1 MSSKKKAHRAKVAK
15 RNQRIQNE
23 ERQFVNLVR
32 KVREDREAQEAFAE
46 VSNPVRPNGMP
57 HFLPLT
63 GSDNVYDP
71 QRDIW
76 IAGPSTVRG
85 YRANEG

>member
-1 MSSKKKAHRAKVAK
+1 MSKAKKAHRAKIAK

-23 ERQFVNLVR
+23 ERQLVNLVR
-32 KVREDREAQEAFAE
+32 KARQDRETQEAFAE
-46 VSNPVRPNGMP
+46 VSNPARPNGMP

-63 GSDNVYDP
+63 GAEEYNPYREV
-71 QRDIW
+71 W
-76 IAGPSTVRG
+76 IAGPSAVRG